1 MNRRAFL
8 LLATAGTFGAALG
21 TNSLMKLAT
30 ESESRRG
37 VLHTPSSTLYSASDN
52 PAGGHFLTRLDMTS
66 GQVQSCPVPMRGHAV
81 LPLAGDKALLFGR
94 RPAFECAVVIFP
106 PSPLEGRREQ
116 RLGAALG
123 VRGIPATAGRHF
135 NGHGCL
141 SASGDVLF
149 TTENDY
155 DGKRGVLGIRDSQ
168 TFQHLGE
175 YDTFGLDPHDV
186 HLMPDGKTLVIANG
200 GIEQHPDFGRRKLN
214 LDTMQP
220 SLVYID
226 AASGKKIDEY
236 RLLDHHLSIRH
247 LLVTATGDVGVA
259 LQYEGDLYQ
268 RQPQSLVAWQTH
280 GKDLQLLGIKL
291 TDIQPFNGYM
301 ADLAYDPRQ
310 KILAVTSPRGN
321 HITFWNI
328 ETQTF
333 LSASSLTEPSGIQFM
348 TDTETFL
355 VSGATGELHTLTASP
370 TEINAIKLQ
379 YMPATLWDNHLVLA

>member
-1 MNRRAFL
+1 MNRRVFL

-21 TNSLMKLAT
+21 TNSLMKLAAAVPT
-30 ESESRRG
+30 KIN
-37 VLHTPSSTLYSASDN
+37 HLYSASDN
-52 PAGGHFLTRLDMTS
+52 LTGEHFLTRMEMAS
-66 GQVQSCPVPMRGHAV
+66 GQVQSCAVPMRGHAV
-81 LPLAGDKALLFGR
+81 LPLAGDKVLLFGR
-94 RPAFECAVVIFP
+94 RPAFESAVVIFP
-106 PSPLEGRREQ
+106 PSPLEGE
-116 RLGAALG
+116 GLG

-141 SASGDVLF
+141 SDAGDVLF

-220 SLVYID
+220 SLVYVD

-236 RLLDHHLSIRH
+236 RLPDHHLSIRH

-280 GKDLQLLGIKL
+280 GKDLQLLGIKP
-291 TDIQPFNGYM
+291 TAIQPFNGYM
-301 ADLAYDPRQ
+301 ADLAYDPHQ

-348 TDTETFL
+348 PNTETFL
-355 VSGATGELHTLTASP
+355 VSGATGELHTVTASP
-370 TEINAIKLQ
+370 TEISATKLQ
-379 YMPATLWDNHLVLA
+379 YMSATLWDNHLVLA

>member
-1 MNRRAFL
+1 MNSTLSRRTFL
-8 LLATAGTFGAALG
+8 ILATAGVFGSALG
-21 TNSLMKLAT
+21 VNALMKRAAAVPAKAT
-30 ESESRRG
+30 
-37 VLHTPSSTLYSASDN
+37 HLYSASDN
-52 PAGGHFLTRLDMTS
+52 PAGGHFLTRMEMAS
-66 GQVQSCPVPMRGHAV
+66 GQAQSCAVPMRGHAV
-81 LPLAGDKALLFGR
+81 LPLAGDKTLLFGR
-94 RPAFECAVVIFP
+94 RPAFECAVVEFAGRIP
-106 PSPLEGRREQ
+106 PIPNPSPAGGEGS
-116 RLGAALG
+116 
-123 VRGIPATAGRHF
+123 VIPIKAMAGRHF
-135 NGHGCL
+135 DGHGCF

-175 YDTFGLDPHDV
+175 YDTFGLDPHDI

-220 SLVYID
+220 SLVYVD

-236 RLLDHHLSIRH
+236 RLPDHHLSIRH

-280 GKDLQLLGIKL
+280 GKDLQLLGIKP
-291 TDIQPFNGYM
+291 TAIQPFNGYM
-301 ADLAYDPRQ
+301 ADLSYDPRQ

-348 TDTETFL
+348 PDTETFL
-355 VSGATGELHTLTASP
+355 VSGATGELHTVTASP
-370 TEINAIKLQ
+370 TKISATKLQ
-379 YMPATLWDNHLVLA
+379 YIPTTLWDNHLVLA